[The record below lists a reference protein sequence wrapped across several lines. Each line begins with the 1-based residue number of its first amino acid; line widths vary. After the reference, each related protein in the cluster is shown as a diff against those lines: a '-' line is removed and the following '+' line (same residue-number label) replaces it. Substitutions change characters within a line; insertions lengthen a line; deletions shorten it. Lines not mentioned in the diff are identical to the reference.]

1 MKNKIYLN
9 IYFIILLVIYL
20 YIFIK
25 FCFSSLFLEYYSPEL
40 LINYSAGFIRRGLL
54 GSIFLY
60 FNKIGINALLM
71 IRLFNIF
78 SFLLIVFY
86 FIKNSIF
93 FKIDFYFLLFPFI
106 LPYLLLCN
114 MLGFRDYFLLLL
126 TIPIFKLYI
135 QKQNTLTISIINIL
149 IIFGILSHE
158 MFIFMVFPFVLLLLA
173 QQLLLT
179 SDFVN
184 VCCTRL
190 TPFSSVRF
198 ALPKCN

>member
-9 IYFIILLVIYL
+9 IYFIILFVIYL

-25 FCFSSLFLEYYSPEL
+25 FCFSGLFLEYYSPEL

-93 FKIDFYFLLFPFI
+93 FKIDLYFLLFPFT

-149 IIFGILSHE
+149 IIFGG
-158 MFIFMVFPFVLLLLA
+158 IFGFL
-173 QQLLLT
+173 
-179 SDFVN
+179 
-184 VCCTRL
+184 
-190 TPFSSVRF
+190 
-198 ALPKCN
+198 